1 MIPSSIGEQKS
12 KPIKEL
18 REKSWAN

>member
-18 REKSWAN
+18 RDKSWAN